1 LATPVFRD
9 DAPPVFLGKELITAK
24 DFQDHMH
31 RRTYADPQPA
41 MAREKNLVLILL
53 AILVAI
59 LLWNSFWLLWR
70 LAVFAFIVFVI
81 YQLLKHYL

>member
-1 LATPVFRD
+1 MA
-9 DAPPVFLGKELITAK
+9 I
-24 DFQDHMH
+24 
-31 RRTYADPQPA
+31 PQPA
-41 MAREKNLVLILL
+41 MTREKNLVLILL

-70 LAVFAFIVFVI
+70 LAVFALIVYVI